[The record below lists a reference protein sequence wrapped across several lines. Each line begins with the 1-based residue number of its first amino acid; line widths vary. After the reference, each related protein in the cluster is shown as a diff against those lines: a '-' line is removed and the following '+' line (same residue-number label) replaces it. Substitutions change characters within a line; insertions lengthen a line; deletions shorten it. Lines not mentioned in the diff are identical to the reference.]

1 MADLPSPRRFA
12 DPRPHNRRNNLA
24 KRRGSM
30 AEALT
35 RSEKLVLIRTVI
47 SLLKNWS
54 ASDDEARA
62 VLNLP
67 VATYAEWRLNNV
79 SDVSPER
86 VYRLTLLL
94 QIHAALRMRFT
105 NAGRAAGWM
114 NRPND
119 TFSGLRPLA
128 VIADGELISIERLLA
143 YLSADFS
150 PW

>member
-1 MADLPSPRRFA
+1 
-12 DPRPHNRRNNLA
+12 
-24 KRRGSM
+24 M

-35 RSEKLVLIRTVI
+35 RSEKLVLVRTVF